1 MGLREKARK
10 SLEANEDEIDAPVLL
25 KVDAAEREEAK
36 ARETQ
41 LRKEL
46 EDARKLSDAK
56 TAQIAR
62 QDDTIHGLQTRVKD
76 LEAASAIAERDAKKA
91 VKELEG
97 EIKEAREELQDL
109 RKNRPPPRTPK
120 PRWKRSR
127 RNARRSRPKRRPCAT
142 GRKRSSASSNPSMA
156 DTGSWRPAR
165 RRSQPFR
172 TNSTPR
178 VAT

>member
-36 ARETQ
+36 ARVTQ

-109 RKNRPPPRTPK
+109 QEQGRHRG
-120 PRWKRSR
+120 
-127 RNARRSRPKRRPCAT
+127 RRSRDGKGREETHGARDQRGVPAQPGGRGRAPRRIP
-142 GRKRSSASSNPSMA
+142 
-156 DTGSWRPAR
+156 
-165 RRSQPFR
+165 
-172 TNSTPR
+172 
-178 VAT
+178 

>member
-36 ARETQ
+36 ARETK

-62 QDDTIHGLQTRVKD
+62 HDDTIHDLQARVKEV
-76 LEAASAIAERDAKKA
+76 EAASTAAERETKKA
-91 VKELEG
+91 LKELEG
-97 EIKEAREELQDL
+97 ELKEARGTPGLEEEQ
-109 RKNRPPPRTPK
+109 
-120 PRWKRSR
+120 S
-127 RNARRSRPKRRPCAT
+127 
-142 GRKRSSASSNPSMA
+142 
-156 DTGSWRPAR
+156 
-165 RRSQPFR
+165 
-172 TNSTPR
+172 
-178 VAT
+178 